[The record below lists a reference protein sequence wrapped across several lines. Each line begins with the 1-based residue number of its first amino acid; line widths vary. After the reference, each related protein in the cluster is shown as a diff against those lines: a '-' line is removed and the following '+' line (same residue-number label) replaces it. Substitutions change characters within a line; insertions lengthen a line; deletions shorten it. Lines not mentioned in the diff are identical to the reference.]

1 VVFSSLSRC
10 HPSSYACHHVE
21 ALSIVASAYIFMSY
35 MFTHRLAE
43 GVFAYRT
50 FGEEEGP
57 QQSGSVYD
65 I

>member
-1 VVFSSLSRC
+1 
-10 HPSSYACHHVE
+10 
-21 ALSIVASAYIFMSY
+21 MSY